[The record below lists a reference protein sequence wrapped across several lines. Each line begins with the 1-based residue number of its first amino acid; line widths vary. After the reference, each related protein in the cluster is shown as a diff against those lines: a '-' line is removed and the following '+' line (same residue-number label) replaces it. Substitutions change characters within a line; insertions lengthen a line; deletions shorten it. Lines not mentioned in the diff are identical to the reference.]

1 MKGQWTPGN
10 GEKEL
15 GRLQRSEDTGLRS
28 MRSQQELHWI
38 SKEHSFTGGGGG
50 NTFSDLCKCMC
61 AEPQQGNRP
70 CSLQF
75 SISQVR
81 NQPQRTELS
90 PKIHVHTFVLC
101 APSLCLCLALSE
113 TQNKAFLSWAV
124 LGIGTGRVGQEKTL
138 NKANK

>member
-1 MKGQWTPGN
+1 MKGQRTPGN

-28 MRSQQELHWI
+28 MRSQLELHWI
-38 SKEHSFTGGGGG
+38 SKEYSFTGGIPFQTMQSPVQHFTEEESSSE
-50 NTFSDLCKCMC
+50 NR
-61 AEPQQGNRP
+61 AVPQ
-70 CSLQF
+70 
-75 SISQVR
+75 
-81 NQPQRTELS
+81 
-90 PKIHVHTFVLC
+90 IHVHTFVFC